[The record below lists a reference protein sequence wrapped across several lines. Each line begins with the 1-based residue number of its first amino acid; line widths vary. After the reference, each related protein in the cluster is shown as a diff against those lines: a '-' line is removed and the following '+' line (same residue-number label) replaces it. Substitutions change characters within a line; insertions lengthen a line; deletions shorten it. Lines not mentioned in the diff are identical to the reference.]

1 MNERLYNVL
10 SHYDIPLRIALGV
23 DLRVVL
29 TWDLDMTDLE
39 LHVTEP
45 NGERCHSF
53 HNHTTNGLYLD
64 HFFFKYFHF
73 VKLTFAR
80 WYVDKGY
87 GKRTRT
93 RSISDQESCSWSLQ
107 NSSEALQCPRPHCD
121 VRVICKPN

>member
-1 MNERLYNVL
+1 MTTTTPTLNTAKFGFFLISKDLHGICSNLEWFQEVTVNEKLYNLL

-53 HNHTTNGLYLD
+53 HNHTTNGLYS
-64 HFFFKYFHF
+64 
-73 VKLTFAR
+73 KL
-80 WYVDKGY
+80 YK
-87 GKRTRT
+87 KME
-93 RSISDQESCSWSLQ
+93 IIL
-107 NSSEALQCPRPHCD
+107 L
-121 VRVICKPN
+121 